1 MEHSSLL
8 LDIGELS
15 WVFKDSADTEALLQ
29 NLVKMVARHMKA
41 DVCSIYFFDEKN
53 QELVLRANFGL
64 KPDSV
69 GKIKMK
75 LGEGIAGA
83 CLKKLEPICTSDGL
97 VHPDFK
103 HFPGIN
109 EELYKAF
116 LAEPIMSKSSR
127 VGVLVLQRKEENHFS
142 EEDVLALRIITSQ
155 LAALIENAKLMTSIN
170 QHIKRT
176 TTVDRTSS
184 WKTQFIKG
192 KPASRG
198 YAYAKIAVIEE
209 SKVYADLGK
218 MRFEK
223 RTLGDFELALKATE
237 QQIELLQKKVE
248 QNLTDAASMIFTSHL
263 LILKDKSFVNGIIEQ
278 INKGKNPPEAVMS
291 VTKKYIHVFLDSANE
306 YIKEKAKDIEDLA
319 VRIIANLV
327 SDEIKMPGVKNRIVI
342 AREFYPSDVLRF
354 SSEQIKGAIL
364 ISGGVTS
371 HVSVLARSLNMPI
384 VIANEPALLNINR
397 NAKILL
403 DAEIGNI
410 YINPKQEILKE
421 FRDRLKRKAKKAP
434 VAMMPVTET
443 QDGLSIQLMANVNLL
458 KDIDTLKELT
468 CDGIG
473 LYRSEFPFLIRSN
486 FPSEEE
492 QFFVYRKL
500 MEGMPGKE
508 ITFRTLDV
516 GGDKILTY
524 SQKTKNDN
532 PVLGLR
538 SIRFSLANRGI
549 FAEQI
554 RAILRAGYQACLR
567 IMFPMIFSLEE
578 FAAAKAIVHQCAADL
593 KNKGILHNDAPQIG
607 MMVEIPAAVEIINE
621 FAGVVDFFSIGTN
634 DLIQYM
640 LAADRNNDEVAEYY
654 LPHHPAVLRA
664 INKIA
669 AAAIDAKIDISVCGD
684 MTNSAAYIKFLIG
697 VGIRKLSM
705 SPGYLS
711 ETQKIIAALD
721 AKKCRQMAEEIIC
734 LSRIEDIE
742 RKLWPEKTITLAE
755 NERYEE

>member
-1 MEHSSLL
+1 MEHIRLL
-8 LDIGELS
+8 LDIGELN
-15 WVFKDSADTEALLQ
+15 WVFKDSADTETLLQ

-41 DVCSIYFFDEKN
+41 DVCSIYFFDENN
-53 QELVLRANFGL
+53 QELVLRANVGL
-64 KPDSV
+64 RPDSI

-83 CLKKLEPICTSDGL
+83 CLKNLEPICTTDSL

-116 LAEPIMSKSSR
+116 LAEPIISNDSR

-142 EEDVLALRIITSQ
+142 ENDVLALRIITSQ
-155 LAALIENAKLMTSIN
+155 LATLIENAKLMTSMN
-170 QHIKRT
+170 QYIKQIAA
-176 TTVDRTSS
+176 VD
-184 WKTQFIKG
+184 WKPQLEAKFIKG

-198 YAYAKIAVIEE
+198 YVYAKIAVIED
-209 SKVYADLGK
+209 SKAFDDLDK
-218 MRFEK
+218 MSFEK
-223 RTLGDFELALKATE
+223 RTLGDFTSALKSTE
-237 QQIELLQKKVE
+237 QQIEHLQKKVE
-248 QNLTDAASMIFTSHL
+248 KNLTDAASMIFTSHL
-263 LILKDKSFVNGIIEQ
+263 LILKDKTFINGMIGE

-291 VTKKYIHVFLDSANE
+291 VTKKYIHVFLASANE
-306 YIKEKAKDIEDLA
+306 YIREKAKDIEDLA

-327 SDEIKMPGVKNRIVI
+327 KDEIKLPGVKNRIVI
-342 AREFYPSDVLRF
+342 AREFYPSDVLRL
-354 SSEQIKGAIL
+354 SSEQVKGAVL

-371 HVSVLARSLNMPI
+371 HVSILARSLGMPI
-384 VIANEPALLNINR
+384 VIANEPTLLNINR
-397 NAKILL
+397 DAKILL

-410 YINPKQEILKE
+410 YINPPQDVLKE
-421 FRDRLKRKAKKAP
+421 FSDRLRRKARKTPTAI
-434 VAMMPVTET
+434 MPRTKT
-443 QDGLSIQLMANVNLL
+443 KDGRRIQLMANVNLL
-458 KDIDTLKELT
+458 KDVDTLKELA

-516 GGDKILTY
+516 GGDKILSY
-524 SQKTKNDN
+524 SQKTNKDN

-538 SIRFSLANRGI
+538 SIRFSLANREI

-554 RAILRAGYQACLR
+554 RAILRAGYKADLR

-578 FAAAKAIVHQCAADL
+578 FIAAKEVVRQCAHDL
-593 KNKGILHNDAPQIG
+593 KSKGIPHNSAPQIG
-607 MMVEIPAAVEIINE
+607 MMVEIPAALEIINE
-621 FAGVVDFFSIGTN
+621 FAGIVDFFSIGTN

-640 LAADRNNDEVAEYY
+640 LAADRSNEEVAEYY

-664 INKIA
+664 IKKIA
-669 AAAIDAKIDISVCGD
+669 AAAQAANIDISVCGD
-684 MTNSAAYIKFLIG
+684 MANSAAYIKFLIG
-697 VGIRKLSM
+697 TGIRKLSM
-705 SPGYLS
+705 NPEYLV
-711 ETQKIIAALD
+711 ENQKIIAALD
-721 AKKCRQMAEEIIC
+721 SKKCRQMAEEIVC
-734 LSRIEDIE
+734 LSRVEDIE
-742 RKLWPEKTITLAE
+742 KKLWPEKAIS
-755 NERYEE
+755 

>member
-1 MEHSSLL
+1 MEHIRLL
-8 LDIGELS
+8 LDIGELN

-29 NLVKMVARHMKA
+29 NLVKMVARHMRA
-41 DVCSIYFFDEKN
+41 DVCSIYFFDEKK

-64 KPDSV
+64 KLDSI

-83 CLKKLEPICTSDGL
+83 CLQKLEPICTADSL

-116 LAEPIMSKSSR
+116 LAEPIISKASR
-127 VGVLVLQRKEENHFS
+127 VGVLVLQRKEENNFS
-142 EEDVLALRIITSQ
+142 EDDVLAVRIITSQ
-155 LAALIENAKLMTSIN
+155 LAALIENAKLMTSMN
-170 QHIKRT
+170 QYIKQISA
-176 TTVDRTSS
+176 VDRPSQLEV
-184 WKTQFIKG
+184 KFIKG

-198 YAYAKIAVIEE
+198 YVYAKIAVIED
-209 SKVYADLGK
+209 SKAFADLGK
-218 MRFEK
+218 MSFEK
-223 RTLGDFELALKATE
+223 LTIDDFTRALKATE

-248 QNLTDAASMIFTSHL
+248 KNLTDAASMIFTSHL
-263 LILKDKSFVNGIIEQ
+263 LILKDKTFISGIIGE
-278 INKGKNPPEAVMS
+278 INKGKNPPEAVIF
-291 VTKKYIHVFLDSANE
+291 VTKKYTHVFLASTNE
-306 YIKEKAKDIEDLA
+306 YIREKAKDIEDLA

-327 SDEIKMPGVKNRIVI
+327 RDEINLPGVKNRIVI
-342 AREFYPSDVLRF
+342 AREFYPSDVLRL
-354 SSEQIKGAIL
+354 SSEQIKGAVL
-364 ISGGVTS
+364 IGGGVTS
-371 HVSVLARSLNMPI
+371 HVAVLARSLNMPI

-403 DAEIGNI
+403 DAEIGNV
-410 YINPKQEILKE
+410 YINPGQDILKE
-421 FRDRLKRKAKKAP
+421 FRDKLKRKAKKVP
-434 VAMMPVTET
+434 VAMLPVTKT
-443 QDGLSIQLMANVNLL
+443 KDGLTIKLMANVNLL

-500 MEGMPGKE
+500 VEGMPGKE

-516 GGDKILTY
+516 GGDKILSY
-524 SQKTKNDN
+524 SQKTKRDN

-538 SIRFSLANRGI
+538 SIRFSLANRTV
-549 FAEQI
+549 FSEQI
-554 RAILRAGYQACLR
+554 RAILRAGYKANLR

-578 FAAAKAIVHQCAADL
+578 FVSAQTIVRQCAAGL
-593 KNKGILHNDAPQIG
+593 KSKGIAHNDSPQIG

-621 FAGVVDFFSIGTN
+621 FAGIADFFSIGTN

-640 LAADRNNDEVAEYY
+640 LAADRNNEEVAGYY
-654 LPHHPAVLRA
+654 LPHHPAILRA
-664 INKIA
+664 IKKIA
-669 AAAIDAKIDISVCGD
+669 AAAQDAKIDISVCGD

-697 VGIRKLSM
+697 AGIRKLSM
-705 SPGYLS
+705 NPEYLG
-711 ETQKIIAALD
+711 ENQKIIAALD
-721 AKKCRQMAEEIIC
+721 ANKCRQMTEEIVC

-742 RKLWPEKTITLAE
+742 KTLWPEKPV
-755 NERYEE
+755 N